1 MGVRGLRPVMSD
13 NGDELY
19 DEGLPGEEPGEEGR
33 LLKYILLG
41 VVAILLYAA
50 VTLFLAA
57 TNVGV

>member
-1 MGVRGLRPVMSD
+1 MSD